1 MRGTGADR
9 IFEELQKFLSPRSIW
24 QKVLVPH
31 YYFLKSF
38 GTSATKLKV
47 AQNVF
52 NSSLQ
57 LYNTFRTLT
66 LRIILFR
73 KGLT

>member
-1 MRGTGADR
+1 MGGTRAER

-24 QKVLVPH
+24 KKVLVPQH
-31 YYFLKSF
+31 YFLKSF
-38 GTSATKLKV
+38 GTPLTKLKI

-52 NSSLQ
+52 VSTLQ
-57 LYNTFRTLT
+57 LCNTFRTLT
-66 LRIILFR
+66 LRIILLR